1 VKKVLSGNEA
11 IARGAWEAGVRLAAA
26 YPGTPSTE
34 ILEALAA
41 YKDIY
46 SEWSSNEKVAL
57 EVGVGASLAGARA
70 LVCMKHVGV
79 NVAADPLFT
88 ASYTGVKGG
97 LVVVTADDPGMHSSQ
112 NEQDNRNYAKFAKV
126 PLIEPADSGEAK
138 DFLKIA
144 FEISERFDT
153 PVLFRTTTR
162 IAHSSS
168 MVEPGTRP
176 EVPPITIL
184 EKNTDKYTMLPSN
197 AIKRH
202 PIVEQRLLDLAEY
215 AETSPLNQVDM
226 GDTRVGIIASG
237 AAYQY
242 AREAFPK
249 ASFLKLG
256 LTYPLPAG
264 LIADFRE
271 RVERLYV
278 VEELDPFLEELIE
291 LMGIQVDGGKDLLPL
306 CGELDPGMI
315 ARALASDDAPGVTID
330 LLPIPQPVAD
340 DLPNRPPTLCPGCSH
355 RGVFT
360 VLKKLRVFVSGDIG
374 CYTLGALPPFE
385 AMNSCVCMGASIG
398 MAHGMVQVTEP
409 QAEGAK
415 PDLRAKSVA
424 VIGDSTFFHSGL
436 TPLLDIAY
444 NGSRTLTII
453 LDNRTTG
460 MTGGQQNPG
469 TGKTLMGRPAP
480 VADIPTIC
488 RGFGLNRVVEIDP
501 LNMAEVER
509 VLREELAANEASV
522 VIAKSPCALEYKI
535 KRAPWIVDADLC
547 NGCRRCL
554 RAGCMA
560 LNLVKDSGAATV
572 LSVTADAATGISAAA
587 TGTGRKV
594 QIQADQC
601 NGCGICAQ
609 LCRFDAI
616 RAHEGA
622 APAPG
627 GAATLTG
634 AETSGHKTPG
644 GKGAS

>member
-1 VKKVLSGNEA
+1 MREILSGNEA

-34 ILEALAA
+34 ILEAVAG

-46 SEWSSNEKVAL
+46 SEWSPNEKVAM
-57 EVGVGASLAGARA
+57 EVGLGASMAGARA

-97 LVVVTADDPGMHSSQ
+97 LVLVTADDPAMHSSQ
-112 NEQDNRNYAKFAKV
+112 NEQDNRNYAKFAKL
-126 PLIEPADSGEAK
+126 PLVEPADSAEAK

-144 FEISERFDT
+144 FELSERFDT

-162 IAHSSS
+162 IAHSKSL
-168 MVEPGTRP
+168 VELGDRP
-176 EVPPITIL
+176 ALAPITIF
-184 EKNTDKYTMLPSN
+184 EKATDKYTMLPSN

-215 AETSPLNQVDM
+215 AETTLLNQVDM
-226 GDTRVGIIASG
+226 GDSRVGIIASG

-242 AREAFPK
+242 AREAFSQ

-271 RVERLYV
+271 SVEKLYV

-291 LMGIQVDGGKDLLPL
+291 LMGIRVDGGKDMLPL
-306 CGELDPGMI
+306 CGEFDPGLI
-315 ARALASDDAPGVTID
+315 ARALAADDVPGVTTD
-330 LLPIPQPVAD
+330 LIPVPRPVDD

-360 VLKKLRVFVSGDIG
+360 VLKKLKVFVSGDIG

-385 AMNSCVCMGASIG
+385 AMNSCVCMGASISI
-398 MAHGMVQVTEP
+398 AHGMGQVTAP
-409 QAEGAK
+409 PAEGAK
-415 PDLRAKSVA
+415 LDLRAKSVA

-444 NGSRTLTII
+444 NGGRTLTII

-460 MTGGQQNPG
+460 MTGGQENPG

-488 RGFGLNRVVEIDP
+488 RGFGINRVIEIDP
-501 LNMAEVER
+501 LDMTEVER

-522 VIAKSPCALEYKI
+522 VIAKSPCVLEYKI
-535 KRAPWIVDADLC
+535 KREPWSVDADLC
-547 NGCRRCL
+547 NGCKRCL
-554 RAGCMA
+554 QAGCIA
-560 LNLVKDSGAATV
+560 LSLIN
-572 LSVTADAATGISAAA
+572 DAEG
-587 TGTGRKV
+587 GRKV
-594 QIQADQC
+594 RILADQC

-609 LCRFDAI
+609 LCRFEAI
-616 RAHEGA
+616 VAPGA

-627 GAATLTG
+627 VASGSPAPPAVASAPGDIAAG
-634 AETSGHKTPG
+634 E
-644 GKGAS
+644 KGAS